1 MAIQHN
7 SDFDRSRRTLYYE
20 LQPAPK
26 QIGAVML
33 PGNNGQG
40 TIPDLLP
47 YSKVTDP
54 AGEEYI
60 ETHPFNLQ
68 ISSENELDK
77 FVFERPLWAQTE
89 AIEYRSSLEIKD
101 VKSSEGTTRAE
112 PEEIVLHEFSR
123 T

>member
-20 LQPAPK
+20 LQPAPR
-26 QIGAVML
+26 QIGAISL
-33 PGNNGQG
+33 PGNNGQDK
-40 TIPDLLP
+40 IPDLLP
-47 YSKVTDP
+47 FSKVTDP
-54 AGEEYI
+54 AGEEYL
-60 ETHPFNLQ
+60 ETHPFNLR
-68 ISSENELDK
+68 IGSEDELDK

-89 AIEYRSSLEIKD
+89 TVEYRGALEVKD
-101 VKSSEGTTRAE
+101 VKSSQGTDRAE